1 MKTKIVRT
9 AAVIMTSAM
18 VMMTGCGS
26 TEAVNNEEIDLN
38 SMSVEEIA
46 AKAKEEGQ
54 VNSVGMPDDW
64 ANWADTWQGVTET
77 YGLKHTD
84 VDLSSAEELSIFE
97 AEKKNATKE
106 IGDVGVSYAKMAE
119 EQGLTLK
126 YKTSSWDTIP
136 DWAKDD
142 DGDWIIGYTGT
153 ISLLTNKNLVE
164 DAPKSFQDLL
174 EGDYVVCVGDVAKGT
189 KEQCS
194 VLAVAKALGGDESNI
209 DPALEFF
216 RKLAEDGRL
225 YMGESK
231 FAQIEKGEIPVAFVW
246 DFVGMGYKETLEA
259 NNSNA
264 EFEVNIPE
272 EGSVQ
277 TGYSTIINAYTKR
290 PYAAAITREYILSDE
305 GQLNF
310 VKGHA
315 RPVRDIEIPAEYED
329 YLAEIDEST
338 PIWQIEDEE
347 AWAKTVETIG
357 TRWQEEV
364 MAYAK

>member
-1 MKTKIVRT
+1 MKKKMVI
-9 AAVIMTSAM
+9 AVAMLMTIGT
-18 VMMTGCGS
+18 MMTGCGTTAK
-26 TEAVNNEEIDLN
+26 TETETVDLN
-38 SMSVEEIA
+38 SMTVEEIA
-46 AKAKEEGQ
+46 EKATEEGE

-64 ANWADTWQGVTET
+64 ANWAETWQEVTEN

-97 AEKKNATKE
+97 AEKKNATKD
-106 IGDVGVSYAKMAE
+106 IGDVGISYAKLAE
-119 EQGLTLK
+119 EQGLTMK
-126 YKTSSWDTIP
+126 YKTSNWDSIP

-142 DGDWIIGYTGT
+142 DGDWMVGYTGS
-153 ISLLTNKNLVE
+153 ISILTNKNLV
-164 DAPKSFQDLL
+164 DKVPTSFQDVL

-189 KEQCS
+189 KEQCTL
-194 VLAVAKALGGDESNI
+194 LAVAKALGGDESNI
-209 DPALEFF
+209 DPALEYF
-216 RKLAEDGRL
+216 RTLAEQGRL

-246 DFVGMGYKETLEA
+246 DFVGMGYKETLEE

-264 EFEVNIPE
+264 SFEVTVPT
-272 EGSVQ
+272 EGTVQ
-277 TGYSTIINAYTKR
+277 TGYSTIINSYTTR

-315 RPVRDIEIPAEYED
+315 RPIRDIEIPAEYEG

-338 PIWQIEDEE
+338 PVYQIEDDE
-347 AWAKTVETIG
+347 AWEKTIETIG